1 MARTRFVQSF
11 LSYEKKLLIITIL
24 LILVIGCATWQT
36 FFRSA
41 RLSTIH
47 RDYLVEDLRKSMGL
61 HPQILEQYNEIELE
75 IISRLR
81 YNGLIALERDPETT
95 VRIYSELKDFQ
106 LFYDIVTEYGPHH
119 VIPVLDYFYEEGNV
133 SLWLE
138 EQVWHIWQTISNQ
151 KPEVDTLSV
160 RQKRLISILNEIDYQ
175 KHNFLA
181 RFIYTPEGAKRNYV
195 ATTTSSI
202 VNFFTGGLSQLNVA
216 IATRGFSEV
225 TTAELIDAGIDAL
238 VLVPFVA
245 YLGRSTKA
253 AFKSVTGGGKAAG
266 LSEKALLG
274 EGAEA
279 AAKAGRASRITRAT
293 GNIAKVIPVRTLF
306 RFKYVK
312 WYILAL
318 AVAKPDLLNHAA
330 TLVAKTF
337 SIPPII
343 MKSGFWFLILFPL
356 LNLMMPLYYFVIRPI
371 SRLIRRKNPVAAS

>member
-1 MARTRFVQSF
+1 MAKSRYLNSF
-11 LSYEKKLLIITIL
+11 LKYEKKLLLMTIL
-24 LILVIGCATWQT
+24 LILVIGGITWRT
-36 FFRSA
+36 FFHSP

-47 RDYLVEDLRKSMGL
+47 RDYLVEDLRKTMGL
-61 HPQILEQYNEIELE
+61 HPYILQQYNETELE
-75 IISRLR
+75 IISRLQ
-81 YNGLIALERDPETT
+81 YNGLIALERDPEAT

-119 VIPVLDYFYEEGNV
+119 VIPALDFFYDEGNV
-133 SLWLE
+133 SIWLE
-138 EQVWHIWQTISNQ
+138 EQVWYIWQTVSNQ

-160 RQKRLISILNEIDYQ
+160 RQKRLISILNEIEYQ
-175 KHNFLA
+175 KHNFLG

-225 TTAELIDAGIDAL
+225 TTAELVDAGIDVL

-253 AFKSVTGGGKAAG
+253 VFSGGKAAG
-266 LSEKALLG
+266 LTEKALIG

-279 AAKAGRASRITRAT
+279 AAKAGRIAQAT
-293 GNIAKVIPVRTLF
+293 GNIAKVIPFRTLF

-318 AVAKPDLLNHAA
+318 AIAKPDLLNHAA
-330 TLVAKTF
+330 SLVAKTF
-337 SIPPII
+337 SVPPII

-356 LNLMMPLYYFVIRPI
+356 LNLIMPFYYFVIRPLV
-371 SRLIRRKNPVAAS
+371 RLIRQKNPVTAS

>member
-1 MARTRFVQSF
+1 MAKSRYLQSF
-11 LSYEKKLLIITIL
+11 LKYEKKLILITLL
-24 LILVIGCATWQT
+24 LILVIGGITWRT
-36 FFRSA
+36 FLRSPQI
-41 RLSTIH
+41 STIH
-47 RDYLVEDLRKSMGL
+47 RDYLVEDLRKTMGL
-61 HPQILEQYNEIELE
+61 HPQILQQYDEIELE
-75 IISRLR
+75 IISRLQ
-81 YNGLIALERDPETT
+81 YNGLIALDRDPEAM

-119 VIPVLDYFYEEGNV
+119 VIPALDYFYDEGNV

-138 EQVWHIWQTISNQ
+138 EQVWYLWQSVSNQ

-175 KHNFLA
+175 KHNFLG

-225 TTAELIDAGIDAL
+225 TTAELVDAGIDVL

-253 AFKSVTGGGKAAG
+253 AFKSVAGGGKAAG
-266 LSEKALLG
+266 LTEKVLIG

-279 AAKAGRASRITRAT
+279 AAKAGQMSRIARAT
-293 GNIAKVIPVRTLF
+293 GNIAKVIPFRTLF

-318 AVAKPDLLNHAA
+318 AIAKPDLLNHAA

-343 MKSGFWFLILFPL
+343 MKSGFWFLIFFPL
-356 LNLMMPLYYFVIRPI
+356 LNLIMPLYYFVIRPI
-371 SRLIRRKNPVAAS
+371 VRLIRRKNPITAS

>member
-1 MARTRFVQSF
+1 MTKPRFLQSF
-11 LSYEKKLLIITIL
+11 FKYEKRLLLITIV
-24 LILVIGCATWQT
+24 LILVIAGITWQT
-36 FFRSA
+36 FFRSP

-61 HPQILEQYNEIELE
+61 HPHILQQYNETELE
-75 IISRLR
+75 IISRLQ
-81 YNGLIALERDPETT
+81 YNGLIALERDPEATI
-95 VRIYSELKDFQ
+95 RIYSELKDYQ

-119 VIPVLDYFYEEGNV
+119 VIPALDFFYDEGNV
-133 SLWLE
+133 SIWLE
-138 EQVWHIWQTISNQ
+138 EQVWYTWQTISNQ

-181 RFIYTPEGAKRNYV
+181 RFVYTPDGAKRNFV

-225 TTAELIDAGIDAL
+225 TTAELIDAGIDVL

-245 YLGRSTKA
+245 YLGRSSKA
-253 AFKSVTGGGKAAG
+253 VGIT
-266 LSEKALLG
+266 EKALLG

-279 AAKAGRASRITRAT
+279 AAKAGRMGRIAQAT
-293 GNIAKVIPVRTLF
+293 GNIAKVIPFRTLF

-318 AVAKPDLLNHAA
+318 AIAKPDLLNHAA

-337 SIPPII
+337 SIPPIL
-343 MKSGFWFLILFPL
+343 MKTGFWFLILFPL
-356 LNLMMPLYYFVIRPI
+356 LNLIMPLYYIVIRPL
-371 SRLIRRKNPVAAS
+371 SRLIRRKNPVTAS